1 MALTLSVGFHCRVI
15 SARAGDLE
23 ADGVAETPTVGT
35 AGAGAGL
42 SHMESRMQA
51 RGPARAACMESE

>member
-1 MALTLSVGFHCRVI
+1 M
-15 SARAGDLE
+15 E

-42 SHMESRMQA
+42 SHTESRMQA
-51 RGPARAACMESE
+51 RWPARAARMDSE